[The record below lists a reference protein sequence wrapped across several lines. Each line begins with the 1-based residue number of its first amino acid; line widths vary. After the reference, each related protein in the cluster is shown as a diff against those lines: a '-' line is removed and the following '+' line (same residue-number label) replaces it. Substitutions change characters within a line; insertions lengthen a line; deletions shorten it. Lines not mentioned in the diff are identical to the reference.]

1 MEWYLIVGLVCISLV
16 THDVEHLFMYL
27 LTICMLFEGEISIQV
42 LCSFLIRLFVF
53 LLSSFKSSFYS
64 LDTRLYQICDLYLI
78 FSV

>member
-1 MEWYLIVGLVCISLV
+1 MGVEWYLIVGLICVSLV

-27 LTICMLFEGEISIQV
+27 LTICISVQV

-64 LDTRLYQICDLYLI
+64 LDTDFIRYVICI
-78 FSV
+78 